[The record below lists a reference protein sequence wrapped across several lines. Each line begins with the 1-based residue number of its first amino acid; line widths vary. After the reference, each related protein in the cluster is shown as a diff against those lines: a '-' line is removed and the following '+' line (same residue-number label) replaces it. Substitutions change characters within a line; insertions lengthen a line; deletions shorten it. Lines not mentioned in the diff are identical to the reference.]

1 MSKPAPVFIYR
12 ERSFNTIMSVLGID
26 HGTES
31 VRFCVLPENII
42 FELLRQEVLNVSV
55 LKEIDDHHPIEKIEM
70 VGLAYSMGDGINK
83 ITSMEK
89 VKGRGQLAKVTGAFV
104 GAGTK
109 LYDEIKESDLK
120 AVVIPGLH
128 RKTPVLDKRFR
139 ALYSHMGAADKVA
152 LSYHSYLRVNEEMDA
167 DNLIICDISSNTATI
182 GIKDGKFFGAIDAC
196 LGAPGLVHGPLDLAA
211 IRKIDAGEVSANEA
225 FYMSGVNKIAKLE
238 KTRLIPSSDEKKAE
252 LAREALILAARM
264 EIVSFLGEIKPDAFV
279 ITGSAGV
286 NKNIFTPLKES
297 LEGTARVF
305 RINSSTAAFGAA
317 EIAKGVLG
325 GREDFLGIGVDY

>member
-1 MSKPAPVFIYR
+1 
-12 ERSFNTIMSVLGID
+12 MSVLGID

-42 FELLRQEVLNVSV
+42 FELLRQEVLHVSV
-55 LKEIDDHHPIEKIEM
+55 LKEIDDHHPLEKIDM
-70 VGLAYSMGDGINK
+70 VGLAFSMGDGISK
-83 ITSMEK
+83 ITDMER
-89 VKGRGQLAKVTGAFV
+89 VKKRGQLAEVTGTFV

-120 AVVIPGLH
+120 AIVIPGLH
-128 RKTPVLDKRFR
+128 RKISVLDPRFR

-152 LSYHSYLRVNEEMDA
+152 LSYHCYLRVNEEMDA
-167 DNLIICDISSNTATI
+167 DNLVICDISSNTATI

-196 LGAPGLVHGPLDLAA
+196 LGAPGLLHGPLDLGT
-211 IRKIDAGEVSANEA
+211 IRRIDAGEVSANEA
-225 FYMSGVNKIAKLE
+225 FYSSGVNKIAKVDI
-238 KTRLIPSSDEKKAE
+238 TRKIPETDTKEAG

-286 NKNIFTPLKES
+286 HKNVFGPLKES
-297 LEGTARVF
+297 LDGTARVF
-305 RINSSTAAFGAA
+305 KINSSTAAFGAA

-325 GREDFLGIGVDY
+325 GREDFLGIGVDI